1 MNRDTLTAR
10 IVTLACTAGL
20 LVLIPT
26 WMLWLSPAVD
36 WRPDLVLTIGLML
49 PLLLPLPGL
58 LLGRPKA
65 YAWTAFIALL
75 YFIHGVVE
83 SWAVW
88 ADSSVR
94 GLALTETLLASLLF
108 VAALLYTRWRARE
121 LKAGTR

>member
-1 MNRDTLTAR
+1 MKRDTLIAR
-10 IVTLACTAGL
+10 VVTLACTAGL

-26 WMLWLSPAVD
+26 WMLWLNPTDD
-36 WRPDLVLTIGLML
+36 WRPNLVLTIGLML

-58 LLGRPKA
+58 LRGKPKA
-65 YAWTAFIALL
+65 YAWIAFIAML

-83 SWAVW
+83 SWTLW
-88 ADSSVR
+88 ADSGVR
-94 GLALTETLLASLLF
+94 VLALTETLLASLLF